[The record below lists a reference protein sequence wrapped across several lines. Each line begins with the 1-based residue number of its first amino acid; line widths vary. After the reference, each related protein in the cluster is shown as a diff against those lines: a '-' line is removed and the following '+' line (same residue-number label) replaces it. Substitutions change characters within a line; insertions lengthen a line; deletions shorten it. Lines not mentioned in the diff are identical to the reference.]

1 MTFGQSSIFA
11 AKASESKWKDIFRTN
26 SSLNMFSMLTSCVES
41 CAAATKGIHQISEGC
56 LFHHSKLLTSI
67 LSCLSKLPRTAETGK
82 LCNWMPLHLRIEMV
96 DYKAKSLLSKLTM
109 EKFHSKSFPGQ
120 QIGEREKRK
129 NGLLRRGP
137 TNLHAHKF
145 NYDL

>member
-1 MTFGQSSIFA
+1 
-11 AKASESKWKDIFRTN
+11 
-26 SSLNMFSMLTSCVES
+26 MLTSRVYVES
-41 CAAATKGIHQISEGC
+41 CVAATKSIYQISEGC
-56 LFHHSKLLTSI
+56 LFHHGSKLLTSI

-82 LCNWMPLHLRIEMV
+82 LCKWMPLHLRIGMV
-96 DYKAKSLLSKLTM
+96 DHKAKSLLSKLTM

-137 TNLHAHKF
+137 TNLHAHKC
-145 NYDL
+145 NYDI